1 MDIQEIRGYLE
12 DRLHEDYACDVI
24 TSKDWTEVLNDFDC
38 WAKSAKPGDTYTYNG
53 VSLEY
58 SREDLRGENLYESF
72 LGALEDEVIFHL
84 EGDKDE
90 HFMDFYLGD
99 YGFMR
104 SLLTTNGQN
113 PFEQVTWIA
122 EHEEDYQT
130 NFYAEYYP
138 HTDEVALKIDI
149 EYFDD
154 VTEKKIKSMFKKSA
168 DTLRLK
174 DFYIQLT
181 DDEKD
186 CLRKALKDYAHEEL
200 QEFLTMEDEEEK
212 DL

>member
-12 DRLHEDYACDVI
+12 DRLREEYAREII
-24 TSKDWTEVLNDFDC
+24 TSQDWTEALNDFDC
-38 WAKSAKPGDTYTYNG
+38 WAKSAKPGDTYIYNE

-58 SREDLRGENLYESF
+58 TREDLCVENLYESF
-72 LGALEDEVIFHL
+72 LGALEDEVIFHF
-84 EGDKDE
+84 EGDKDG

-99 YGFMR
+99 YNFMR

-113 PFEQVTWIA
+113 PFRQVEWIA
-122 EHEEDYQT
+122 EHEEDYQI

-138 HTDEVALKIDI
+138 HTDEVALKISI

-200 QEFLTMEDEEEK
+200 LEFLTMEGEEEK